1 MIYSGG
7 RIHDVHY
14 AFLAQY
20 AKLETPMDV
29 ILACGVNNMPTTD
42 SAKERERERENIFT
56 FILLPML
63 SFCVQKCE
71 WRIKQK

>member
-1 MIYSGG
+1 
-7 RIHDVHY
+7 VHY

-42 SAKERERERENIFT
+42 SAKEREREREYFYIYT
-56 FILLPML
+56 ATYVIILCSEM
-63 SFCVQKCE
+63 
-71 WRIKQK
+71 